1 MRTISAFTLILALFA
16 LAGCSKPEPISQTHQ
31 GRIEAGD
38 QVLSTDNSF
47 YDVYSFEA
55 AEGMTITATMVST
68 EFDTYIHL
76 VDADGNQLVHNDD
89 DATMGAGPGGA
100 TTNSKVTFVANRT
113 GTYSVW
119 ANTLSAG
126 DTGAYTVTINTTAP

>member
-1 MRTISAFTLILALFA
+1 MRTLPAVTAIFALVA

-31 GRIEAGD
+31 GRIETGD
-38 QVLSTDNSF
+38 LVLSADNSL

-68 EFDTYIHL
+68 EFDTYLHL
-76 VDADGNQLVHNDD
+76 VDANGTQLVTNDD

-100 TTNSKVTFVANRT
+100 QTNSKVTFVAPST

-119 ANTLSAG
+119 ANTLSSG
-126 DTGAYTVTINTTAP
+126 LTGAYTVTINTTAP